1 MCSCDTY
8 ASVRP
13 QLLSCPAGH
22 GRRCRVVDGATAP
35 VLFAKETMNKF
46 VSIRLTEEEKKEIER
61 KADACCLTR
70 SQYIRQTAL
79 GIVPRSKLDHQAVHA
94 LAKLN
99 GDIGRVGGLL
109 KLWLTRNEDADLHH
123 SLDVREIVKEIS
135 FVKLAILEA
144 IEKI

>member
-1 MCSCDTY
+1 MCSC
-8 ASVRP
+8 ARP
-13 QLLSCPAGH
+13 ERPAPTLPPGPAGH
-22 GRRCRVVDGATAP
+22 TRRCRVVDGAAAP
-35 VLFAKETMNKF
+35 IFFANRTMNKF
-46 VSIRLTEEEKKEIER
+46 VSIRLTEEEKKEIDR

-79 GIVPRSKLDHQAVHA
+79 GIVPKSKLDHQVVHA

-99 GDIGRVGGLL
+99 GDVGRVGGLL

-123 SLDVREIVKEIS
+123 SLDVRAIVKEIS

-144 IEKI
+144 IEKL

>member
-1 MCSCDTY
+1 
-8 ASVRP
+8 
-13 QLLSCPAGH
+13 
-22 GRRCRVVDGATAP
+22 
-35 VLFAKETMNKF
+35 LFAKETMNKF

>member
-8 ASVRP
+8 ASVRS
-13 QLLSCPAGH
+13 QLPSCPAGH
-22 GRRCRVVDGATAP
+22 NRRCRVVDGAAAP
-35 VLFAKETMNKF
+35 IFFANRTLNKF
-46 VSIRLTEEEKKEIER
+46 VSIRLTEEEKKEIDR

-79 GIVPRSKLDHQAVHA
+79 GIVPKSKLDHQVVHA

-99 GDIGRVGGLL
+99 GDVGRVGGLL

-123 SLDVREIVKEIS
+123 SLDVRAIVKEIS

-144 IEKI
+144 IEKL